1 MRTEESGVEFIV
13 SRDSQLLSLLVE
25 SCSLFVSVHF
35 TDRYTSQDCT
45 GLEYGGSSIVSFP
58 IVSFPIVSFP
68 DYRTKGALQFIVVL
82 VTTIKNEI

>member
-58 IVSFPIVSFP
+58 IVSFP